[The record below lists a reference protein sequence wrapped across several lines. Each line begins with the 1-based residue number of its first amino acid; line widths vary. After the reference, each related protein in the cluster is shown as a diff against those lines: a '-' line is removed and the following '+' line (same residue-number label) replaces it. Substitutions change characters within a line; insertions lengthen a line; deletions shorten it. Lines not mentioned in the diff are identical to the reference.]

1 MASITYQQK
10 KSLPALE
17 QILISIFAACII
29 GTGLLIAFGLGVQV
43 WLAEKITPGVSVSG
57 IDIGG
62 LTPQEASLLISEN
75 LTYPTEGKI
84 LLRDGDQTWL
94 LSPAQLGMYIDP
106 ETTVSQA
113 FEIGREGNLIA
124 RLSKQWDTWQ
134 YGQTISPSFVFD
146 ERVAYMQI
154 QQIAKTIEKPVVE
167 AELSLNGTE
176 VTVKSG
182 QIGRVVKIN
191 ETIEKISVIL
201 PNLQDGVVDLV
212 IEEIPPYILDVEE
225 QAALAKKILSQPL
238 VLTAENAEGSPWQF
252 DTNTLAENL
261 RIERIINE
269 EESYY
274 QVSINS
280 DFLRTFLTDISADL
294 QLNPKDA
301 RYMFNDDTGELEVI
315 ESAVIGRELNI
326 DESIKLIQDTIVTE
340 NKHEIPLVFDIKK
353 PFLTNEIKGADV
365 GVTELIHEEVSYFY
379 GSNADR
385 VQNIQVAASKFHGV
399 MVPPGATFSMAEAL
413 GDISLEN
420 GYAEALIIAGGQTIQ
435 GVGGGVCQ
443 VSTTL
448 FRAAFF
454 AGFPIVERYPHAYRV
469 SYYEK
474 VVGNRIDQNLAG
486 LDATVFVPIVDF
498 KFTNDTDYWLLME
511 TYVNPSYS
519 SIVWKFYSTSD
530 GREVDWSTTGVT
542 NVVEAPEP
550 KYIENPELDKGEIKQ
565 VDWAADGADVTVTRT
580 VTRNGEVINSD
591 TFFTR
596 YRPWQAVYEYGPGTE
611 LPEDAN
617 VSE

>member
-225 QAALAKKILSQPL
+225 QAAVAKKILSQPL

>member
-10 KSLPALE
+10 KPLPALE

>member
-176 VTVKSG
+176 VTVKRG

-301 RYMFNDDTGELEVI
+301 RYMFNDDTAELEVI